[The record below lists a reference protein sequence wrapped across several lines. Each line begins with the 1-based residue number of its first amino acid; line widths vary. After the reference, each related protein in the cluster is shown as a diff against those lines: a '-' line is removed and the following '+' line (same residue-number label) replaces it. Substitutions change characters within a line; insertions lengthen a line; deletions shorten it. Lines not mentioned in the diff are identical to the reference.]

1 MTARRALS
9 ATEVPRLVPDGA
21 RAPVRAAIARAR
33 RGAARAM
40 TLVEI
45 LIVMAIVAL
54 MMGVIVAG
62 SGQTSSAR
70 LRQSGALIS
79 GAVRVAYGRASS
91 MSRPTRLVFDFE
103 KQTITLEESDA
114 PMLVQSKD
122 VTGTGGAD
130 PVTEAEKNAVAEGQR
145 IVAGPQAPRAAFKA
159 VTDAGFGKEPKP
171 LPSGIQFRSV
181 QAAHDDAVRRTGRA
195 YLYFWPGGQTERA
208 VIQVRIGEK
217 DEDADT
223 LSLVVSALTGKV
235 EVKSGNVPLE
245 NPQDEKEASEREA
258 PGGF

>member
-1 MTARRALS
+1 
-9 ATEVPRLVPDGA
+9 
-21 RAPVRAAIARAR
+21 
-33 RGAARAM
+33 M

-70 LRQSGALIS
+70 LRQSAALVT

-103 KQTITLEESDA
+103 NETITMEESAA
-114 PMLVQSKD
+114 PMLVRPKD
-122 VTGTGGAD
+122 TTGTGGAD
-130 PVTEAEKNAVAEGQR
+130 PVTEAERNAVAEGQR
-145 IVAGPQAPRAAFKA
+145 IVKGPEAPRAAFKP
-159 VTDAGFGKEPKP
+159 VTDTGFGKGPKP

-208 VIQVRIGEK
+208 VIQVRIGDK
-217 DEDADT
+217 DDDSDT
-223 LSLVVSALTGKV
+223 MSLVVSALTGKV
-235 EVKSGNVPLE
+235 TVKPGNVPLDT
-245 NPQDEKEASEREA
+245 PQDDKEASEREA

>member
-1 MTARRALS
+1 MSSPLATA
-9 ATEVPRLVPDGA
+9 ATEVPRPMPEGR
-21 RAPVRAAIARAR
+21 RAPARGVRR
-33 RGAARAM
+33 RLARAM

-45 LIVMAIVAL
+45 LIVMAIIGI

-70 LRQSGALIS
+70 LRQSGALIT
-79 GAVRVAYGRASS
+79 GAVRVAYARASS

-145 IVAGPQAPRAAFKA
+145 IVAGPQAPRATFKA

-208 VIQVRIGEK
+208 VVQVRIGDK
-217 DEDADT
+217 DEDSDT

-235 EVKSGNVPLE
+235 EVKSGNVALD
-245 NPQDEKEASEREA
+245 NPQDDKEASEREA

>member
-1 MTARRALS
+1 MSSPRAIAATEALRPMPEGRRA
-9 ATEVPRLVPDGA
+9 PA
-21 RAPVRAAIARAR
+21 RSVRR
-33 RGAARAM
+33 RFARAM

-45 LIVMAIVAL
+45 LIVMAIIGI

-70 LRQSGALIS
+70 LRQSGALIT
-79 GAVRVAYGRASS
+79 GAVRVAYARASS

-130 PVTEAEKNAVAEGQR
+130 PVTEAEKNAVDEGKR
-145 IVAGPQAPRAAFKA
+145 IVAGPQAPRATFKA

-208 VIQVRIGEK
+208 VVQVRIGDK
-217 DEDADT
+217 DEDSDT

-235 EVKSGNVPLE
+235 EVKSGNVALD
-245 NPQDEKEASEREA
+245 NPQDDKEASEREA